1 MTVSAHVDV
10 HVVAHAL
17 VADSLAVVRD
27 VATSNAEFRRHLE
40 RIGTVLLV
48 EASRRLPTREV
59 SVTTPLTQTKGR
71 RLDDPPVIV
80 PILRA
85 GLGFVGAAE
94 ALMPESPIGFVG
106 VARDETTFEPTAY
119 VDKLPTDLAGRRAI
133 VVDPMLATGG
143 SLIHVIDLL
152 VDGGVV
158 GPISVVCAL
167 AAPEGIARLEE
178 HCASR
183 GIALEVFTASI
194 DERLNEHAYI
204 VPGLGDAGDRLFGT
218 PRN

>member
-1 MTVSAHVDV
+1 MTVTV
-10 HVVAHAL
+10 HVVKHAL

-27 VATSNAEFRRHLE
+27 VATPNAEFRRHLE

-48 EASRRLPTREV
+48 EASRNLPTDEV
-59 SVTTPLTQTKGR
+59 RVTTPITTTVGR
-71 RLDDPPVIV
+71 RVIEAPVIV

-119 VDKLPTDLAGRRAI
+119 VDKLPTDLAGRRVI

-152 VDGGVV
+152 VDGGVT
-158 GPISVVCAL
+158 GPIGVVCAL
-167 AAPEGIARLEE
+167 AAPEGIARLEA
-178 HCASR
+178 HCAGS
-183 GIALEVFTASI
+183 GVAVEVFTASI
-194 DERLNEHAYI
+194 DDRLNEQAYI

-218 PRN
+218 PRH

>member
-1 MTVSAHVDV
+1 MTVTVTVVD
-10 HVVAHAL
+10 HAL

-27 VATSNAEFRRHLE
+27 ATTPNAEFRRHLE

-48 EASRRLPTREV
+48 EAARRLPTHEV
-59 SVTTPLTQTKGR
+59 EVATPITTTTGR
-71 RLDDPPVIV
+71 RLSDPPVIV

-94 ALMPESPIGFVG
+94 ALIPESPIGFVG
-106 VARDETTFEPTAY
+106 VARNETTFEPTAY

-152 VDGGVV
+152 VAGGVA
-158 GPISVVCAL
+158 GPIAVVCAL
-167 AAPEGIARLEE
+167 AAPEGIARLEA
-178 HCASR
+178 HCVDA
-183 GIALEVFTASI
+183 GTDVEVYTASI
-194 DERLNEHAYI
+194 DERLNERAYI

-218 PRN
+218 PRH

>member
-1 MTVSAHVDV
+1 MTVTV
-10 HVVAHAL
+10 HVSDHAL
-17 VADSLAVVRD
+17 VADSLGVVRD
-27 VATSNAEFRRHLE
+27 VATPNAEFRRHLE

-48 EASRRLPTREV
+48 DASRRLPTEEV
-59 SVTTPLTQTKGR
+59 PITTPITTTVGR
-71 RLDDPPVIV
+71 RVVDAPVIV

-106 VARDETTFEPTAY
+106 VARDETTFEPSAY
-119 VDKLPTDLAGRRAI
+119 VDKLPTDLAGRRVI

-143 SLIHVIDLL
+143 SLIHVLDLL
-152 VDGGVV
+152 VTGGVT
-158 GPISVVCAL
+158 GPIGVVCAL

-178 HCASR
+178 HCAGT
-183 GIALEVFTASI
+183 GIDVEVFTASI
-194 DERLNEHAYI
+194 DERLNERAYI

-218 PRN
+218 PRH

>member
-1 MTVSAHVDV
+1 MTVEV
-10 HVVAHAL
+10 HVADHAL

-27 VATSNAEFRRHLE
+27 VATPNAEFRRHLE

-48 EASRRLPTREV
+48 EASRRLPTHEV
-59 SVTTPLTQTKGR
+59 AVTTPITTTAGR
-71 RLDDPPVIV
+71 RIVEAPVIV

-119 VDKLPTDLAGRRAI
+119 VDKLPVDLAGRRAI

-152 VDGGVV
+152 VAGGVT
-158 GPISVVCAL
+158 GPIGVVCAL
-167 AAPEGIARLEE
+167 AAPEGLKRLEA
-178 HCASR
+178 HCATQ
-183 GIALEVFTASI
+183 GTDVEVFTAAI
-194 DERLNEHAYI
+194 DERLNERAYI

-218 PRN
+218 PRA